1 MSSVC
6 MAPDPV
12 PPADEATVMS
22 VGGKIG
28 VQDKHSS
35 M

>member
-1 MSSVC
+1 
-6 MAPDPV
+6 MAPDLA

-22 VGGKIG
+22 VGGKVG
-28 VQDKHSS
+28 LQDKHSS